1 MSFVSRS
8 FRKSLLLLL
17 DGLLFPTLTAS
28 AAGLDDGWEKVR
40 HDGHNYV
47 TVGSIRKFYNFHSM
61 KVNGSF
67 LELENKTV
75 KIKFTIG
82 GQEVFMNHVKFVFS
96 FKVIPHQGRYLV
108 SRIDLSKLVD
118 PVLRPF
124 CNIQTSTPFDTVI
137 IDPGHGGNDP
147 GAVNRY
153 GKEATYNLAVAR
165 ILKQQ
170 LEARRFKVIMTRN
183 SDHTLS
189 LAERVIY
196 ANRFQNAIFISIHF
210 NSGGRGRAQGIE
222 TFTLS
227 PAGVAHYGR
236 GLHQNDFQLRNGNT
250 QDSANIALATAVHST
265 CLLKTGRPDRGIR
278 RARFSVLTGVRHP
291 AILLEGGFMS
301 HSYEARLIANVT
313 YQRTIA
319 SAITDAVM
327 KYRLATMRRPQR

>member
-1 MSFVSRS
+1 MSLVSRS
-8 FRKSLLLLL
+8 FRRSLLLLL
-17 DGLLFPTLTAS
+17 GGLLFPALTAS
-28 AAGLDDGWEKVR
+28 AAGWEPVR
-40 HDGHNYV
+40 HDGRDYV
-47 TVGSIRKFYNFHSM
+47 TVRSIRDFYKFQSM

-67 LELENKTV
+67 LELENRAV
-75 KIKFTIG
+75 KIRFSIG
-82 GQEVFMNHVKFVFS
+82 GQEVFMNNVKFVFS

-108 SRIDLSKLVD
+108 SRIDLGKLVD
-118 PVLRPF
+118 PVLRPSY
-124 CNIQTSTPFDTVI
+124 IKTSNPFDTVI

-147 GAVNRY
+147 GAVNQH
-153 GKEATYNLAVAR
+153 GKEANYNLAVAR

-170 LEARRFKVIMTRN
+170 LEVRRFKVIMTRN
-183 SDHTLS
+183 SDRTLS
-189 LAERVIY
+189 LTERVDL

-236 GLHQNDFQLRNGNT
+236 GPRLDDNKLRDGNT

-265 CLLKTGRPDRGIR
+265 CLLKTERPDRGIR

-301 HSYEARLIANVT
+301 HSYEARLIANTT

-319 SAITDAVM
+319 SAIADAVM
-327 KYRLATMRRPQR
+327 KYRFATMRRPQR

>member
-17 DGLLFPTLTAS
+17 GGPLFPALAAS
-28 AAGLDDGWEKVR
+28 AVGLEDGWERVR
-40 HDGHNYV
+40 HDNREYV
-47 TVGSIRKFYNFHSM
+47 TVRSIRKFYNFQSM
-61 KVNGSF
+61 KVKGSF
-67 LELENKTV
+67 LELENRAV
-75 KIKFTIG
+75 KIRFTIG
-82 GQEVFMNHVKFVFS
+82 GQEVFMNNVKFVFS
-96 FKVIPHQGRYLV
+96 FKVLPLKGRYLV
-108 SRIDLSKLVD
+108 SRLDLGKLVD
-118 PVLRPF
+118 PVLRPSY
-124 CNIQTSTPFDTVI
+124 IQTSTPFDTVI

-147 GAVNRY
+147 GAVNRH
-153 GKEATYNLAVAR
+153 GVEANYNLAVAR
-165 ILKQQ
+165 SLKQQ

-183 SDHTLS
+183 SDRTLS
-189 LAERVIY
+189 LTERVDL

-210 NSGGRGRAQGIE
+210 NSGGGGRAEGIE

-236 GLHQNDFQLRNGNT
+236 GLRLEDNKRRNGNT

-265 CLLKTGRPDRGIR
+265 CLLKTSRPDRGIR
-278 RARFSVLTGVRHP
+278 RARFSVLTGVKHP

-301 HSYEARLIANVT
+301 HSYEARLIANST
-313 YQRTIA
+313 YQRNLA